1 MSIKI
6 VSGGQT
12 GVDRSALDVA
22 IELNYKY
29 GGWCPRGR
37 KAEDGIIDS
46 IKYANLEETSSNHY
60 PQRTEFNVRDSD
72 GTLIIIVG
80 NEDTMGRGSKLTV
93 NMTKKYEKP
102 LLIINLNQDDKIKNE
117 TKVIEWLS
125 MHKIKILNIAGPREE
140 TTPGIYK
147 QAEQFLRNTF
157 TETFDECPTKRN
169 IDENYPSSP
178 SPSPMTSI
186 THSNPRAI
194 NSTLINSQR
203 HLTNHSTLSPCTVSK
218 RSQKLNKNDNLLS
231 RNSLV
236 QTTTRNNKIS
246 NGNDDDSSSTYKQ

>member
-1 MSIKI
+1 
-6 VSGGQT
+6 
-12 GVDRSALDVA
+12 
-22 IELNYKY
+22 
-29 GGWCPRGR
+29 
-37 KAEDGIIDS
+37 
-46 IKYANLEETSSNHY
+46 
-60 PQRTEFNVRDSD
+60 
-72 GTLIIIVG
+72 
-80 NEDTMGRGSKLTV
+80 
-93 NMTKKYEKP
+93 
-102 LLIINLNQDDKIKNE
+102 
-117 TKVIEWLS
+117 
-125 MHKIKILNIAGPREE
+125 
-140 TTPGIYK
+140 
-147 QAEQFLRNTF
+147 TF